1 MISIELVDVH
11 LYAYHGIF
19 EGEEKSGNPY
29 IVNLRVKY
37 EEKDND
43 FDNIKDTINYED
55 LYNIVKQR
63 MAIPTGLL
71 EKICVNIIRHIK
83 HHYPFVKEVDLSIRK
98 LHPPLHEFQGN
109 VGVSMNRRFND

>member
-1 MISIELVDVH
+1 MISIELVNVH

-29 IVNLRVKY
+29 IINLSVKY
-37 EEKDND
+37 DEREND
-43 FDNIKDTINYED
+43 FDSINDTINYEE

-71 EKICVNIIRHIK
+71 EKICVNVIRHIK
-83 HHYPFVKEVDLSIRK
+83 HHYPFVKEIDLSIQK
-98 LHPPLHEFQGN
+98 IKPPLNEFQGN
-109 VGVSMNRRFND
+109 VGVSMNRKFND